1 MSEIKAPKSLDNKTN
16 FVYEE
21 LEDSIKRGSKLSV
34 VSALFSMYAYDSL
47 KKHLDRIENMRFIYT
62 KPSFIKDDKKESR
75 EYYID
80 NNNIFGNE
88 YEIKLKNEMTQESI
102 SRDFSDWIREKVDIK
117 SYKETNEAQR
127 RMICVDNGDE
137 SNIFINGSVDFTTT
151 GLGLSKS
158 DRGDSSTCIY
168 GKMFTE
174 PFFNDFE
181 QIWNDADDKL
191 EDVKDEV
198 LEQLQTMHKEN
209 PAEFIYFLSLYNIF
223 NDNLEALDEDKII
236 RKGNTLKESRIWNK
250 LYKFQ
255 KDAVMGVIDKIENY
269 NGCILADSVGL
280 GKTFTALAVI
290 KYYESRNDRVLVLVP
305 KKLRDNWTIYTQND
319 KRNIFVDD
327 RFNYD
332 VLNHTDLSRDG
343 GFSGD
348 LNLDT
353 INWGNYDLVVIDE
366 SHNFRNNPAVKDRVT
381 RYQKLMNDIIKGGH
395 KTRLLML
402 SATPVNN
409 KMNDIKNQIAFI
421 TEDDDNALEEFGIKS
436 IEHTLRKA
444 QTAFNRWAKL
454 TEEEKENQN
463 FIDTI
468 DLDYFKLLDT
478 LTIAR
483 SRRHIE
489 KYYSLDEI
497 GEFPERLIPINKH
510 PDIDINEEFSNLAE
524 INNKI
529 SMLNLGI
536 YSPLYYVYPNKMESY
551 EQKYDIAVKS
561 GASVFKQID
570 RDKNV
575 VGLMRVNLLKRLES
589 SIDSFRLTLSRLLYT
604 TNETLE
610 KIEKGVDYVDDLD
623 INLIDPEEEEYDDLM
638 FGKNRKV
645 LLQDMDLVKWKQDLE
660 MDKVELE
667 SLLEKANKV
676 TPERDAKLIALKDL
690 IRDKQYSPINP
701 YNKKII
707 IFTAFADTAKYLYK
721 NISQWAL
728 DEFGLYCALVTGG
741 DENKTTLKSVKNK
754 KNINDVLI
762 NFSPKSKEREF
773 VDKNAKEEIDILICT
788 DCISEGQN
796 LQDCDFLVNYDIHWN
811 PVRII
816 QRFGRIDRIGSENKK
831 IQLVNFWPNMDLDEY
846 INLEGRVKNR
856 MVMVDVSATG
866 EENIIDKNQTMNDL
880 DYRRKQLEELQDR
893 VLDLEDIDNT
903 ISITDLTFN
912 DFKIELMDYMKEH
925 NGELEKAP
933 KGIYS
938 IIDIPEELT
947 DEVEPGVVFLLRQV
961 TGTTETKERNP
972 LSPYYLVY
980 IGEDSKVKY
989 NYINS
994 KKVLDYYQKLCAGKN
1009 EVLHDLV
1016 KDFNMETNDGKD
1028 MEKYSSLL
1036 VETIENILGKK
1047 QEAGVKSL
1055 FSKGGTATVK
1065 QDINGLEEFELV
1077 TFLIIK

>member
-1 MSEIKAPKSLDNKTN
+1 MSELRAPKVLDNKNN

-21 LEDSIKRGSKLSV
+21 IKDSVKKGSKLSV
-34 VSALFSMYAYDSL
+34 ISALFSMYAYDAI
-47 KKHLDRIENMRFIYT
+47 KKDLDKIDSMRFIYT
-62 KPSFIKDDKKESR
+62 KPSFLREKNKEAR

-80 NNNIFGNE
+80 NNNIFGND
-88 YEIKLKNEMTQESI
+88 YEIKLKNEMTQGSV
-102 SRDFSDWIREKVDIK
+102 SRDFSRWISEKLEIK
-117 SYKETNEAQR
+117 SFKIPNEAQL
-127 RMICVDNGDE
+127 RMICVDNGDN
-137 SNIFINGSVDFTTT
+137 SNIAINGSVDFTTT
-151 GLGLSKS
+151 GLGINKS
-158 DRGDSSTCIY
+158 DRQDFNQCVY
-168 GKMFTE
+168 GKDISNSFLMMFE
-174 PFFNDFE
+174 AL
-181 QIWNDADDKL
+181 WNDEELL
-191 EDVKDEV
+191 EDVKEEV
-198 LEQLQTMHKEN
+198 LEQMKTMHKEN
-209 PAEFIYFLSLYNIF
+209 PAEYIYFLSLYNIF
-223 NDNLEALDEDKII
+223 SGNLDALDEDKII
-236 RKGNTLKESRIWNK
+236 RKGNSLKESAIWNK

-332 VLNHTDLSRDG
+332 VLNHTDLSRETG
-343 GFSGD
+343 YSGD
-348 LNLDT
+348 LNLET

-381 RYQKLMNDIIKGGH
+381 RYQKLMDEIIKGGH

-409 KMNDIKNQIAFI
+409 KMTDIKNQIAFI
-421 TEDDDNALEEFGIKS
+421 TEDNDKALADYGINS
-436 IEHTLRKA
+436 IDYTLRRA
-444 QTAFNRWAKL
+444 QTAFNSWSKFSK
-454 TEEEKENQN
+454 EKKANQN

-489 KYYSLDEI
+489 KYYDLNDI
-497 GEFPERLIPINKH
+497 GNFPERLTPINQH
-510 PDIDINEEFSNLAE
+510 PDIDMENEFSNLEE
-524 INNKI
+524 INSRI
-529 SMLNLGI
+529 SILKLGI

-551 EQKYDIAVKS
+551 EEKYDVSVKS
-561 GASVFKQID
+561 GQSIFKQID
-570 RDKNV
+570 RDRNV
-575 VGLMRVNLLKRLES
+575 VGLMRVNILKRLES
-589 SIDSFRLTLSRLLYT
+589 SIDAFRLTIKRLVDITNT
-604 TNETLE
+604 TIS
-610 KIEKGVDYVDDLD
+610 KIDKGIDYIDDLD
-623 INLIDPEEEEYDDLM
+623 INLIDPEQEEYDDLM

-645 LLQDMDLVKWKQDLE
+645 LLQDMDLVKWKDDLE
-660 MDKVELE
+660 FDKHELE
-667 SLLEKANKV
+667 ALLNKANKI
-676 TPERDAKLIALKDL
+676 TPERDAKLNALKNL
-690 IRDKQYSPINP
+690 ISNKQHNPINP
-701 YNKKII
+701 NNKKLI

-721 NISQWAL
+721 NIHQWAL
-728 DEFGLYCALVTGG
+728 DEFGLHSALVTGG
-741 DENKTTLKSVKNK
+741 DDNKTTLKAVKNK
-754 KNINDVLI
+754 NNINDVLI

-773 VDKNAKEEIDILICT
+773 VDKTATEEIDILICT

-796 LQDCDFLVNYDIHWN
+796 LQDCDYLVNYDIHWN

-816 QRFGRIDRIGSENKK
+816 QRFGRIDRIGSDNKY

-856 MVMVDVSATG
+856 MVMVDIAATG
-866 EENIIDKNQTMNDL
+866 EENIISKDQTMNDL
-880 DYRRKQLEELQDR
+880 EYRRKQLEELQDR

-925 NGELEKAP
+925 RNELEKAP

-938 IIDIPEELT
+938 IVNIPDDL
-947 DEVEPGVVFLLRQV
+947 DNIEPGVIFLLRQL

-980 IGEDSKVKY
+980 IGEDNTVKY
-989 NYINS
+989 NYMNS
-994 KKVLDYYQKLCAGKN
+994 KKVLDFYQKLCLGKDK
-1009 EVLHDLV
+1009 VLHDLV
-1016 KDFNMETNDGKD
+1016 KDFNMETNNGKD

-1065 QDINGLEEFELV
+1065 QDINGLEEFELI
-1077 TFLIIK
+1077 TFLIVK

>member
-181 QIWNDADDKL
+181 QIWNDADEKL

-421 TEDDDNALEEFGIKS
+421 TEDDDSALEEFGIKS

-610 KIEKGVDYVDDLD
+610 KIENGIDYVDDLD

-972 LSPYYLVY
+972 LSQYYLVY

-994 KKVLDYYQKLCAGKN
+994 KKVLDYYQKLCAGKD

-1016 KDFNMETNDGKD
+1016 KDFNRETNDGKD

>member
-1 MSEIKAPKSLDNKTN
+1 
-16 FVYEE
+16 
-21 LEDSIKRGSKLSV
+21 
-34 VSALFSMYAYDSL
+34 
-47 KKHLDRIENMRFIYT
+47 
-62 KPSFIKDDKKESR
+62 
-75 EYYID
+75 
-80 NNNIFGNE
+80 
-88 YEIKLKNEMTQESI
+88 
-102 SRDFSDWIREKVDIK
+102 
-117 SYKETNEAQR
+117 
-127 RMICVDNGDE
+127 
-137 SNIFINGSVDFTTT
+137 
-151 GLGLSKS
+151 
-158 DRGDSSTCIY
+158 
-168 GKMFTE
+168 
-174 PFFNDFE
+174 
-181 QIWNDADDKL
+181 
-191 EDVKDEV
+191 
-198 LEQLQTMHKEN
+198 
-209 PAEFIYFLSLYNIF
+209 
-223 NDNLEALDEDKII
+223 
-236 RKGNTLKESRIWNK
+236 
-250 LYKFQ
+250 
-255 KDAVMGVIDKIENY
+255 
-269 NGCILADSVGL
+269 
-280 GKTFTALAVI
+280 
-290 KYYESRNDRVLVLVP
+290 
-305 KKLRDNWTIYTQND
+305 
-319 KRNIFVDD
+319 
-327 RFNYD
+327 
-332 VLNHTDLSRDG
+332 
-343 GFSGD
+343 
-348 LNLDT
+348 
-353 INWGNYDLVVIDE
+353 
-366 SHNFRNNPAVKDRVT
+366 
-381 RYQKLMNDIIKGGH
+381 
-395 KTRLLML
+395 
-402 SATPVNN
+402 
-409 KMNDIKNQIAFI
+409 
-421 TEDDDNALEEFGIKS
+421 
-436 IEHTLRKA
+436 
-444 QTAFNRWAKL
+444 
-454 TEEEKENQN
+454 
-463 FIDTI
+463 
-468 DLDYFKLLDT
+468 
-478 LTIAR
+478 
-483 SRRHIE
+483 
-489 KYYSLDEI
+489 
-497 GEFPERLIPINKH
+497 
-510 PDIDINEEFSNLAE
+510 
-524 INNKI
+524 
-529 SMLNLGI
+529 MLNLGI

-610 KIEKGVDYVDDLD
+610 KIENGIDYVDDLD

-972 LSPYYLVY
+972 LSQYYLVY

-994 KKVLDYYQKLCAGKN
+994 KKVLDYYQKLCAGKD

-1016 KDFNMETNDGKD
+1016 KDFNRETNDGKD

>member
-1 MSEIKAPKSLDNKTN
+1 
-16 FVYEE
+16 
-21 LEDSIKRGSKLSV
+21 
-34 VSALFSMYAYDSL
+34 
-47 KKHLDRIENMRFIYT
+47 MRFIYT

-181 QIWNDADDKL
+181 QIWNDADEKL

-366 SHNFRNNPAVKDRVT
+366 SHNFRNNPAVKDRIT

-421 TEDDDNALEEFGIKS
+421 TEDDDSALEEFGIKS

-610 KIEKGVDYVDDLD
+610 KIENGIDYVDDLD

-645 LLQDMDLVKWKQDLE
+645 LLQDRDRVKWKQELE

-856 MVMVDVSATG
+856 MVMVDVSASG

-994 KKVLDYYQKLCAGKN
+994 KKVLDYYQKLCAGKD

-1016 KDFNMETNDGKD
+1016 KDFNRETNDGKD

>member
-21 LEDSIKRGSKLSV
+21 LEDSIKRGSRLSV

-181 QIWNDADDKL
+181 QIWNDADEKL

-366 SHNFRNNPAVKDRVT
+366 SHNFRNNPAVKDRIT

-421 TEDDDNALEEFGIKS
+421 TEDDDSALEEFGIKS

-610 KIEKGVDYVDDLD
+610 KIENGIDYVDDLD

-856 MVMVDVSATG
+856 MVMVDVSASG

-994 KKVLDYYQKLCAGKN
+994 KKVLDYYQKLCAGKD

-1016 KDFNMETNDGKD
+1016 KDFNRETNDGKD